1 MASKASFVSVLMLLV
16 AVANAYDVTNC
27 PSNTGRQRN
36 LVYDNLLSGVSINVR
51 MPPAGYF
58 NRPITCLQLIDRQG
72 TSVSP
77 KIVEGGYLDT
87 YMVVNITSLNGQV
100 LYYQAQ
106 IYID

>member
-1 MASKASFVSVLMLLV
+1 MRMMQQIVLQIQVASKK
-16 AVANAYDVTNC
+16 
-27 PSNTGRQRN
+27 N
-36 LVYDNLLSGVSINVR
+36 LVYDSLLTGVSINVR
-51 MPPAGYF
+51 IPQAGYF

-77 KIVEGGYLDT
+77 RIVEGGYLDT

-100 LYYQAQ
+100 LYYYAQ